1 MLDRNIVEEKVR
13 DLMLDKTFTAIVE
26 SCFIGALPFNETSKK
41 HHIRDLMGYTDAV
54 LESLVIDGYKPQSKF
69 DILANAIENETNPYK
84 LNLLNKISN
93 TCITTAMEVAKRVS
107 EDDDLLE
114 NSSMNDILESVGLDE
129 DERDEFNKN
138 VSDINTDKIAE
149 IIQDKVVD
157 TIKAEKEEE
166 ERAVALEDRLKEAL
180 TPPDEAEDDIDTD
193 MSEGDDLEGEDD
205 LGEGEGDAGDLEQPD
220 QEVDEPEGEEP
231 ELGDG
236 ELDEKGMPIEDEP
249 AGDLAAETPDVAEPS
264 TPEGTDV
271 NVDNQ
276 NKEKDKKTGNG
287 DDINININIEQDKS
301 KDKPAKESMSKVD
314 KAFTTFMMHR
324 VPSDMAKAPVSLL
337 SKITDYAIEAIIRT
351 QDPDDDIPMEAVY
364 MVTFSPRMEFFKRE
378 ETYEDIIQEAMM
390 QRDVALEASSL
401 GDKPMIVSIVVYTVM
416 ETLKTLN
423 LFTPSEAQIKNI
435 IDNST
440 AKVNTSDKLAIAREE
455 IKKKTEKLS
464 GEVESAT
471 NFTQV
476 EHLKRQAESI
486 HHDLEWAAATGQ
498 FAAFES
504 IENALDTI
512 DFKLEQKTKEVLKD
526 DSPIISSEIMKV
538 AEEVQM
544 GFEKVNRLYARN
556 PMVSFITIDMNSAME
571 SCNPTVVMRS
581 NTGNIV
587 CQTFLDLSN
596 RHITGDSLIK
606 AISIGAESV
615 TTKSGKSV
623 TITDSGQNGRRT
635 KITI

>member
-13 DLMLDKTFTAIVE
+13 NLMLDRTFTAIVE
-26 SCFIGALPFNETSKK
+26 SCFIGALPFDETSKK

-69 DILANAIENETNPYK
+69 DILANAIETETNPHR
-84 LNLLNKISN
+84 LNLLNRIAD

-107 EDDDLLE
+107 KDDDLLE

-138 VSDINTDKIAE
+138 VSNINTDKIAE

-166 ERAVALEDRLKEAL
+166 EKAVALEDRLKEAL
-180 TPPDEAEDDIDTD
+180 TPPDESEDDAD
-193 MSEGDDLEGEDD
+193 MDEGDDLDGEDVPDEGEEDSED
-205 LGEGEGDAGDLEQPD
+205 LDQPD
-220 QEVDEPEGEEP
+220 QAGDEPEGEDP
-231 ELGDG
+231 ELEDDG
-236 ELDEKGMPIEDEP
+236 LDEKGMPIEDEP
-249 AGDLAAETPDVAEPS
+249 AESSAAATSDVAEPS

-301 KDKPAKESMSKVD
+301 KDKPAKESMTKAD
-314 KAFTTFMMHR
+314 KAFTSFMMHR

-337 SKITDYAIEAIIRT
+337 SKITDYAIEAIVRT
-351 QDPDDDIPMEAVY
+351 QDPDDDIPMEAIY
-364 MVTFSPRMEFFKRE
+364 MVTFSPRMEFFDRE

-390 QRDVALEASSL
+390 QRDVVLEASSL

-423 LFTPSEAQIKNI
+423 LFTPSEAQIKSI

-455 IKKKTEKLS
+455 VKKKVEKLS
-464 GEVESAT
+464 GEVESAM

-486 HHDLEWAAATGQ
+486 HHDLEWAATTGQ

-526 DSPIISSEIMKV
+526 DSPIISSEVMKV
-538 AEEVQM
+538 AEEAQM
-544 GFEKVNRLYARN
+544 GFEKVNRLYAHN

-571 SCNPTVVMRS
+571 SCNPAVVMRS

-623 TITDSGQNGRRT
+623 TITDSGQNGKRT